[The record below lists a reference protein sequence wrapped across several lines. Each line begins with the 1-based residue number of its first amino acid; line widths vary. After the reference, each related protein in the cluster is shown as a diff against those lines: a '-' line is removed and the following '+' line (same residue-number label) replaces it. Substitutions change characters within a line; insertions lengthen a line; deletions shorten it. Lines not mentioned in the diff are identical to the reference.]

1 MFSNAEQEQRT
12 IPDSAIDPVI
22 EKIEALLAQA
32 KVEELINGTL
42 AYTLAQEALAL
53 AIRINAT
60 PLIIQAKIQS
70 ARGLY
75 LQSDLKNALT
85 EASAALELTEFHNLA
100 KERAEAHLVFGLIYD
115 QVGIYAEAMDH
126 LLQAYHYYKE
136 KGNPEK
142 IAEHYTLIGLNYAR
156 QQNYTEAER
165 YILLAFAILEPLSH
179 QITPQ
184 SWCDI
189 LSLLASL
196 KNAQKQPEQALEF
209 STRLLEFAEKRE
221 IHLGV
226 SNAWA
231 DIAQAHQSLKH
242 SEAVLPAYMSALA
255 AAQRSAMQTQV
266 AYIYLVLGKYHYEE
280 ERYED
285 AVVVLLES
293 AAISERTH
301 SIMRRREVYSLLPNV
316 YMAAQRYQEAA
327 QAYETAL
334 KLRDEIEAE
343 QQNIRFTIFE
353 TMFELERARNEA
365 NTATLKASRLLQ
377 DIEQRDQ
384 KIAEL
389 DSFARSVAHDLKNP
403 LNIVQ
408 NYTLMLEDDLRKHLT
423 PLNSEMF
430 TIVLDETK
438 RMAGIV
444 TTMLEVAR
452 SQREEVEAQP
462 VEMSMVVRS
471 VIRRVKTLA
480 TQYHAEIS
488 VETSLPMALGLP
500 GWLEEVWFNYLSN
513 AMKYGGKPPH
523 IRIGA
528 NEEGTQVRYWV
539 RDNGN
544 GISEADQQRLFREF
558 SRVGSHSV
566 EGHGVGLSIVKTIV
580 EKLNGEIGVE
590 STGRAGEGTT
600 FSFTLPALAISE
612 INA

>member
-1 MFSNAEQEQRT
+1 MFSSVEQEQQS
-12 IPDSAIDPVI
+12 IHNSASEPVI
-22 EKIEALLAQA
+22 EKIQALLAQA
-32 KVEELINGTL
+32 TAEEVISGNQ
-42 AYTLAQEALAL
+42 AYTLAQEAHAL

-60 PLIIQAKIQS
+60 PLIIKAKIQS

-85 EASAALELTEFHNLA
+85 EITAALDLA
-100 KERAEAHLVFGLIYD
+100 ERHQVPEQAAEAHLVFGLIYD
-115 QVGIYAEAMDH
+115 QVGIYAESMDH

-136 KGNPEK
+136 KGDQEK
-142 IAEHYTLIGLNYAR
+142 IAENYMIIGLNYAR

-179 QITPQ
+179 QITSR

-189 LSLLASL
+189 LFLLGSL
-196 KNAQKQPEQALEF
+196 KNAQNQPEQALEF
-209 STRLLEFAEKRE
+209 CNRLLEFAEKRE
-221 IHLGV
+221 IHVGV

-231 DIAQAHQSLKH
+231 DIGQAHQSLKH
-242 SEAVLPAYMSALA
+242 SEAVLPAYMNALA
-255 AAQRSAMQTQV
+255 AAQRGTMQTQV
-266 AYIYLVLGKYHYEE
+266 AYVYMLLGKYHYEE
-280 ERYED
+280 GHYED
-285 AVVVLLES
+285 AIVALLEC
-293 AAISERTH
+293 AAISERAN
-301 SIMRRREVYSLLPNV
+301 SVRRAREVYDLLPKV
-316 YMAAQRYQEAA
+316 YMATGQYHEAA
-327 QAYETAL
+327 LAYETGL
-334 KLRDEIEAE
+334 NLREKIEAE
-343 QQNIRFTIFE
+343 QQNIRFTIFQ
-353 TMFELERARNEA
+353 TMFSLERARNEA
-365 NTATLKASRLLQ
+365 TAATLKASQLLQ
-377 DIEQRDQ
+377 DIEQRDR
-384 KIAEL
+384 KISEL

-471 VIRRVKTLA
+471 VIRRIKTLA

-528 NEEGTQVRYWV
+528 NEEGAQVRYWV

-544 GISEADQQRLFREF
+544 GISETDQQRLFREF
-558 SRVGSHSV
+558 TRVGSHRV

-580 EKLNGEIGVE
+580 EKLNGAIGVE
-590 STGRAGEGTT
+590 STGKPGEGTT

-612 INA
+612 FNA